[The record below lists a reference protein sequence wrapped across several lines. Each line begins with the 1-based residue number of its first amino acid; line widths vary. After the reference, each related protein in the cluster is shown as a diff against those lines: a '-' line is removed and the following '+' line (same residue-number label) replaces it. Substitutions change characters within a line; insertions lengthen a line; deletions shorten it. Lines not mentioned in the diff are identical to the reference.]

1 MPRRLMH
8 PSTLCSDSKLQ
19 SMTTEMFHPEEEE
32 VAEVA
37 EEVAEVEPKA
47 VAEDKMPSKLL
58 ELPTTTSQ
66 LCESEDLF
74 DLQSKVLPDSSL
86 FDQWSLKTTER
97 FALDKC

>member
-1 MPRRLMH
+1 MM
-8 PSTLCSDSKLQ
+8 
-19 SMTTEMFHPEEEE
+19 TEMFHQEEEE
-32 VAEVA
+32 VAEEA

-74 DLQSKVLPDSSL
+74 DLNQECCLIHQCSTNGV
-86 FDQWSLKTTER
+86 
-97 FALDKC
+97 